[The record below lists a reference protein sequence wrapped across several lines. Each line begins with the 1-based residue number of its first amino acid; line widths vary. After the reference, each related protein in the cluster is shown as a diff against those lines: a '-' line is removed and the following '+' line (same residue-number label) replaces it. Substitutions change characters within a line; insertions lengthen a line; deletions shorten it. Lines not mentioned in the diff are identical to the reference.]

1 MQYTGPEQ
9 DTPAEIAF
17 LQILSNLIVLNT
29 FVPISLYVRLGREV
43 SLIPRS
49 LPFSLG
55 MRLAHT
61 HVETRVFQT
70 TEMSGY
76 IK

>member
-1 MQYTGPEQ
+1 MYVQYTNEAQ

-29 FVPISLYVRLGREV
+29 FVPISLYVRLERAV
-43 SLIPRS
+43 SLIPSS

-55 MRLAHT
+55 TRLAHS
-61 HVETRVFQT
+61 VANCCELQ
-70 TEMSGY
+70 
-76 IK
+76 

>member
-1 MQYTGPEQ
+1 MYVQYTNEAQ

-29 FVPISLYVRLGREV
+29 FVPISLYVRLERAV
-43 SLIPRS
+43 SLIPSS

-55 MRLAHT
+55 TRRT
-61 HVETRVFQT
+61 HSVANCCELQ
-70 TEMSGY
+70 
-76 IK
+76 